1 MNTLN
6 ERLVLIPVQELFDMD
21 IIPKLTFNSIVDYLA
36 VSVGIAVGFAIFS
49 APMQQLKD
57 GLRKNGGV

>member
-1 MNTLN
+1 
-6 ERLVLIPVQELFDMD
+6 LIPVQELSEMD
-21 IIPKLTFNSIVDYLA
+21 LLPSLTFKSMADYLA

-49 APMQQLKD
+49 APMLQLKD

>member
-1 MNTLN
+1 
-6 ERLVLIPVQELFDMD
+6 VQELFDMD